1 MNVEERI
8 TALDHLSRDFDSRKD
23 YWDTVIHRA
32 SASNSWFTPGN
43 IGTALKAIR
52 SRMLDRE
59 RLKSWVAGYP
69 KPAAPKN
76 VGLIMAGNLPL
87 VGFADWLAVFVSGHN
102 ALVKCSDKDN
112 VLFPAIMQRLNEI
125 SPEAGRYTTIVER
138 LKDYDAVIATGSNN
152 TAVYFESYFSNVP
165 HIIRR
170 NRTSIA
176 VIHPND
182 NPEVLAL
189 LNRDIH
195 SYFGLGCRNVSKLY
209 LPEGFDI
216 QLLMRSL
223 EEESDNIL
231 FNKYKNNFDYNLSI
245 YMLNKVPFYTDNNI
259 ILLEDESLFS
269 RIACLHY
276 EWYTDTSRVTE
287 AIKARLDDIQC
298 IVSSK
303 PLEGLN
309 VVAPGTTQQPALN
322 DYADHVDTM
331 EFLSKL

>member
-8 TALDHLSRDFDSRKD
+8 TVLDHLNRDFDSRKD
-23 YWDTVIHRA
+23 YWDAVILSA

-43 IGTALKAIR
+43 IRNSIEAIR
-52 SRMLDRE
+52 SRMLDPGK
-59 RLKSWVAGYP
+59 LKNWVSGYSQ
-69 KPAAPKN
+69 AAPPKKI
-76 VGLIMAGNLPL
+76 GLIMAGNLPL
-87 VGFADWLAVFVSGHN
+87 VGFADWLAVFISGHK

-112 VLFPAIMQRLNEI
+112 VLFPALMQRLNEI
-125 SPEAGRYTTIVER
+125 SPDAGQYTAIVER
-138 LKDYDAVIATGSNN
+138 LKYYDAVIATGSNN

-165 HIIRR
+165 HIIRK

-176 VIHPND
+176 VIHPD
-182 NPEVLAL
+182 DSPEVLRL

-216 QLLMRSL
+216 QLLMRIL

-245 YMLNKVPFYTDNNI
+245 YMLNKVPFHTDNNI
-259 ILLEDESLFS
+259 ILIEDESLFS

-276 EWYTDTSRVTE
+276 EWYTDTSSVTE

-309 VVAPGTTQQPALN
+309 VIAPGMTQQPALN
-322 DYADHVDTM
+322 DYADNVDTM